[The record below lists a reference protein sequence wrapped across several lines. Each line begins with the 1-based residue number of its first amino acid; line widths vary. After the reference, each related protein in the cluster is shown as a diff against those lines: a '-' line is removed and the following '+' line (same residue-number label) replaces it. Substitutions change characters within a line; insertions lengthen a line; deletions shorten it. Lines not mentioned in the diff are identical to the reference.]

1 MAKDPTETLGEVLD
15 YMNTDVLPSSQSQ
28 KNYKVF
34 ENAMKLIY
42 ALSLS
47 LTSINCLERL
57 FHDRV
62 LLDLMSKMTV
72 HPDKKGFFARIF
84 DESGKMEAASAMTEI
99 VFTLWTDLTLVY

>member
-1 MAKDPTETLGEVLD
+1 
-15 YMNTDVLPSSQSQ
+15 MNTDILPTSQSK

-42 ALSLS
+42 TLTLS
-47 LTSINCLERL
+47 LTSILCVKRL

-62 LLDLMSKMTV
+62 LLDFMSPMTV

-84 DESGKMEAASAMTEI
+84 DDSGKMEAASAMTER